1 VPELPDLVHLV
12 KALAP
17 VLPGRTIA
25 RVAVREPI
33 VLRMLVPGASFAT
46 ALEGRTFSAVE
57 RHGPFV
63 RFALDG
69 NLELIVHHM
78 LTGRMQ
84 LAPAAAKSLAHLCF
98 SLDLDDGS
106 SLRYGDEKRMGKV
119 YLVHEGSREGIPGWR
134 EQGMDIL
141 SPAFTREAFELFI
154 ADRRD
159 QVRVFVMDQSALSA
173 VGNAYADEIL
183 FAAGIHPK
191 TPCSRLTEERRGRL
205 YDAIRSVIAW
215 GIDEVERAG
224 RPLEDKVRDH
234 VKVRNRLGEPCP
246 VCGTTIRRVGVLGYD
261 SFFCP
266 QCQPAEGTVGGKRA
280 IPW

>member
-1 VPELPDLVHLV
+1 MPELPDLVHLV
-12 KALAP
+12 KALVPA
-17 VLPGRTIA
+17 LPGRTVA
-25 RVAVREPI
+25 RVTVREPI
-33 VLRMLVPGASFAT
+33 VLRVLVPGSSFAA
-46 ALEGRTFSAVE
+46 ALEGRTFAGVE

-69 NLELIVHHM
+69 GLELIVHHM

-84 LAPAAAKSLAHLCF
+84 LAPAAAKPLAHLCF
-98 SLDLDDGS
+98 SLDLDDGG

-119 YLVHEGSREGIPGWR
+119 YLVREGSREGIPGWR
-134 EQGMDIL
+134 EQGLDIL
-141 SPAFTREAFELFI
+141 SSAFTREAFERLI
-154 ADRRD
+154 AGRRD
-159 QVRVFVMDQSALSA
+159 QVRVFVMDQSAMST

-191 TPCSRLTEERRGRL
+191 TPCSRLSEERRGRL

-224 RPLEDKVRDH
+224 RPLEEKVRDH

-266 QCQPAEGTVGGKRA
+266 RCQPADGTLGGKRA

>member
-1 VPELPDLVHLV
+1 
-12 KALAP
+12 
-17 VLPGRTIA
+17 
-25 RVAVREPI
+25 
-33 VLRMLVPGASFAT
+33 
-46 ALEGRTFSAVE
+46 
-57 RHGPFV
+57 
-63 RFALDG
+63 
-69 NLELIVHHM
+69 M

-84 LAPAAAKSLAHLCF
+84 LADAGSRPIPHLCF
-98 SLDLDDGS
+98 SLDLDDGG

-119 YLVHEGSREGIPGWR
+119 YLARQGSRDDIPGWR
-134 EQGMDIL
+134 EQGVDIL
-141 SPAFTREAFELFI
+141 SPAFTRETFERLI
-154 ADRRD
+154 AGRRD

-183 FAAGIHPK
+183 FAARIHPK
-191 TPCSRLTEERRGRL
+191 TPCNRLDEERRGRL
-205 YDAIRSVIAW
+205 FEAIGSVIAW
-215 GIDEVERAG
+215 GIDEVERAD

-266 QCQPAEGTVGGKRA
+266 RCQPADGTIGGKRA